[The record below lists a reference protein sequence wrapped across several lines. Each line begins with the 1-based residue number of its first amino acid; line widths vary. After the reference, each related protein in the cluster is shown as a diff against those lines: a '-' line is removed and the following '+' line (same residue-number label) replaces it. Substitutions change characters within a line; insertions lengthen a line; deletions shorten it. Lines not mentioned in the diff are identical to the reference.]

1 MKNLISKIKLIW
13 KGREIASNLIQIKS
27 KWKSIPFWV
36 AIIGN
41 VLAFLGAT
49 QGFLPPQL
57 IIILNASLTAIYNY
71 LRGLEKAE
79 TDGVK
84 PFKTSSEFILSLL
97 TTANNAIIDM
107 ETGGVSTY
115 YLGATSIALTHAVA
129 AGRDLANMRPKEV
142 DQAGV
147 K

>member
-1 MKNLISKIKLIW
+1 M
-13 KGREIASNLIQIKS
+13 
-27 KWKSIPFWV
+27 
-36 AIIGN
+36 
-41 VLAFLGAT
+41 AFLSAT
-49 QGFLPPQL
+49 QGIIPPQL
-57 IIILNASLTAIYNY
+57 VIILNASLTAIYNY
-71 LRGLEKAE
+71 LRGIEKAE

-84 PFKTSSEFILSLL
+84 PFKSSSEFILSLM

-115 YLGATSIALTHAVA
+115 YLGAASIALTHAVA

-142 DQAGV
+142 KSADV